1 MKESVNNQV
10 LFDKVRT
17 CLIALCCCEDTAWA
31 FDYMLIGRCNVQATY
46 DKLQSEVPK
55 YKMIT
60 TSILSDR
67 LRVRYFYC
75 CHLMLYDHAAAAS
88 KVPHCGIE
96 TSA

>member
-10 LFDKVRT
+10 LFDKVMITRSDFQH
-17 CLIALCCCEDTAWA
+17 CRLDLRSRGSCIDMQM
-31 FDYMLIGRCNVQATY
+31 DVQATY

-67 LRVRYFYC
+67 LRVRIKSFSLHYI
-75 CHLMLYDHAAAAS
+75 L
-88 KVPHCGIE
+88 
-96 TSA
+96 TSPTSDSCEL